1 MVGWGGSVRG
11 CPGSSYRAT
20 PQVSCAVRWLMLSM
34 HVQIN
39 IPQDLVTYILDNLSQ
54 GLITRGLFHE
64 AALNIFSVLILFW
77 KRFCVHRFAPR
88 ERRHSTMTRGRAGS
102 SLYHPEE
109 RRQSH
114 IPHTHLFWGKPHPPN
129 PKPHPTQ
136 CVLSCHV
143 MSTCPQMG
151 GRPCRS
157 T

>member
-1 MVGWGGSVRG
+1 
-11 CPGSSYRAT
+11 
-20 PQVSCAVRWLMLSM
+20 M
-34 HVQIN
+34 HLQIN

-88 ERRHSTMTRGRAGS
+88 ERRNSFTMRGRVGS

-114 IPHTHLFWGKPHPPN
+114 TTHTHLFWGELHHPHSV
-129 PKPHPTQ
+129 H
-136 CVLSCHV
+136 
-143 MSTCPQMG
+143 
-151 GRPCRS
+151 
-157 T
+157 